1 MLFRDLTFLKLHD
14 KILAMDIQLLGRKR
28 QTIARAL
35 VSYGIPVFNG
45 LPDHI
50 MNSLKKEGYVIK
62 KKKKNGKN

>member
-1 MLFRDLTFLKLHD
+1 
-14 KILAMDIQLLGRKR
+14 MDIQLLGRKR
-28 QTIARAL
+28 QTIAKAL

-50 MNSLKKEGYVIK
+50 MDSLKKEGYVIK

>member
-1 MLFRDLTFLKLHD
+1 
-14 KILAMDIQLLGRKR
+14 MDIHFSGRKR

-50 MNSLKKEGYVIK
+50 VDSLKKEGFVIR
-62 KKKKNGKN
+62 KKKKNGKD